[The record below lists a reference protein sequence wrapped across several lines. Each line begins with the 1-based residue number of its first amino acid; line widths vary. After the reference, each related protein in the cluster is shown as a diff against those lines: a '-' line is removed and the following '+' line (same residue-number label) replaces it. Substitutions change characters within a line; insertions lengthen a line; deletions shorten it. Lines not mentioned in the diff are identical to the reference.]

1 MTLKEYEY
9 ATPYVDK
16 IYRIQRLELDYNNI
30 YDDLSV
36 SDYTA
41 KEQLTHIAAS
51 IIDIMDRATIKQ
63 FIAFGMSKLE
73 EIKENSIKEINSID
87 SREPDLK

>member
-16 IYRIQRLELDYNNI
+16 IYRIQRLKLDYDNTI
-30 YDDLSV
+30 DQSV
-36 SDYTA
+36 ADYTA

-51 IIDIMDRATIKQ
+51 IIDIMDRVTAKQ

-73 EIKENSIKEINSID
+73 EIRENSIKEINSID
-87 SREPDLK
+87 IRDSDLK